1 MKKIIALML
10 ALALSTSLVAC
21 STSTEETTQTTQ
33 TTQTTDA
40 VVETFTTEYE
50 MKGTTSSGNP
60 KNDTFIFNGT
70 TTDGIIT
77 ELEFDVIRNKGT
89 EGEYSKT
96 DIMGYLMNIS
106 DATIEEVDGV
116 LTLTKLSAYGYDPAY
131 AEGAAAQFMVS
142 ATAETLTDETT
153 FADLTFVNDATGGTD
168 LVAMDKAIIAYNA
181 LAQET
186 GAEAVT
192 EETLVKDLVA
202 LHGLYADGSYVAG
215 TNRVSFNGI
224 AGGRSYGEQIQA
236 IEDYI
241 LANNMTLEDVYE
253 MFKTVNQSGDDIA
266 TRDVIAGATITFVG
280 DFQRMAYVAIHG
292 EIFEGVVAHT
302 ENEDGTIKVEVVTQ
316 GYGGEIETNITFN
329 ADKTV
334 ASISVRDHV
343 ESDGYGADF
352 LIEGSDF
359 MTALVANGADT
370 DVVAGSTATSNAL
383 IKAVTLAQDYVNA
396 L

>member
-1 MKKIIALML
+1 MRKIISLML
-10 ALALSTSLVAC
+10 IAALSLSLAAC
-21 STSTEETTQTTQ
+21 SSATEETTEETTQTE
-33 TTQTTDA
+33 A

-50 MKGTTSSGNP
+50 MKGTTSSGKP

-106 DATIEEVDGV
+106 DATIEDVDGT

-142 ATAETLTDETT
+142 ATASELTDELT

-168 LVAMDKAIIAYNA
+168 EVAMDKALIAYNA
-181 LAQET
+181 LAQEA
-186 GAEAVT
+186 GAEGIT

-202 LHGLYADGSYVAG
+202 LHGLYVDGAYVAG

-236 IEDYI
+236 IEDHI
-241 LANNMTLEDVYE
+241 LASSMTLEDVYE
-253 MFKTVNQSGDDIA
+253 MFKTVNQADEEIA
-266 TRDVIAGATITFVG
+266 SRDAIAGATITFVG

-292 EIFEGVVAHT
+292 EIFEGVTTHT
-302 ENEDGTIKVEVVTQ
+302 ENEDGTITAEVVTQ
-316 GYGGEIETNITFN
+316 GFGGEIETKVTFD
-329 ADKTV
+329 ADKVITM
-334 ASISVRDHV
+334 IEVRDHT
-343 ESDGYGADF
+343 ETEGYGADI
-352 LIEGSDF
+352 LVDGSDYL
-359 MTALVANGADT
+359 ASLVANGAET
-370 DVVAGSTATSNAL
+370 EIVAGATVTSNAL
-383 IKAVTLAQDYVNA
+383 TKAVTLATEYVNA

>member
-1 MKKIIALML
+1 MKKFISLML
-10 ALALSTSLVAC
+10 IAALSASLVAC
-21 STSTEETTQTTQ
+21 SSTEAETETEETTTT
-33 TTQTTDA
+33 TEA
-40 VVETFTTEYE
+40 VVETFETEYE

-89 EGEYSKT
+89 DGEYSKT

-142 ATAETLTDETT
+142 ASAEELTDELT

-168 LVAMDKAIIAYNA
+168 AVAMDKALIAYNA

-202 LHGLYADGSYVAG
+202 LHGLYADGAYVAG
-215 TNRVSFNGI
+215 TNRVSFNGV

-266 TRDVIAGATITFVG
+266 SRDVIAGATITFVG

-292 EIFEGVVAHT
+292 EIFEGVVTHT

-316 GYGGEIETNITFN
+316 GYGGEIETHVTFN

-334 ASISVRDHV
+334 ASVSVRDHV
-343 ESDGYGADF
+343 ESADYGAE
-352 LIEGSDF
+352 IVVEGSEF
-359 MTALVANGADT
+359 ITSLTTNGSET
-370 DVVAGSTATSNAL
+370 DVVSGVTVTSNAL
-383 IKAVTLAQDYVNA
+383 IDAVTFAQEYVNA